1 MKPSLVVPLLT
12 ALVGFGLGWL
22 ARPAADRATP
32 SPPDTAVPPRQASAP
47 SPPAPSPPAPSP
59 PAPAVIPQRDIPA
72 PPRLDGTV
80 REIAAATA
88 AERREKI
95 LEDKNAAKML
105 RLAEALG
112 LSDAQQADLKKIIS
126 DNLRSTLASDPA
138 PGAGAAAVLEQ
149 FAARGAAL
157 EKSLASL
164 LTPEQR
170 ATFEDLRLRERDSRI
185 ETTAQRELA
194 NLSEVTDLSAAQRE
208 QVLAQLRVAR
218 ATEIGAMPAALA
230 LILDSSVLPLG
241 PVVPTAQS
249 IQTLR
254 QLAANQPADASSDLH
269 ATLIEAKRRQLDEQ
283 LKLLKDILTPAQL
296 AQYRAT
302 IAEQQAIHDMMIPPP
317 R

>member
-12 ALVGFGLGWL
+12 AFVGFGLGWL
-22 ARPAADRATP
+22 ARPAADHATP
-32 SPPDTAVPPRQASAP
+32 NPPDAAPPRPQASAP
-47 SPPAPSPPAPSP
+47 APPAPTPPSP
-59 PAPAVIPQRDIPA
+59 ALIPQRDTPA
-72 PPRLDGTV
+72 PPSLDETV
-80 REIAAATA
+80 REVAAATA
-88 AERREKI
+88 AERREKVI
-95 LEDKNAAKML
+95 DGKNAAKML

-112 LSDAQQADLKKIIS
+112 LSAAQQADLKKIIS
-126 DNLRSTLASDPA
+126 DNQRSAHASDLA

-149 FAARGAAL
+149 FAAKGTAL
-157 EKSLASL
+157 EKSLAAL

-170 ATFEDLRLRERDSRI
+170 VTFEDLRLRERDNRI

-194 NLSEVTDLSAAQRE
+194 NLSEVTDLSAEQRE
-208 QVLAQLRVAR
+208 QVLAQLRKAR

-241 PVVPTAQS
+241 PVVPSAQS

-254 QLAANQPADASSDLH
+254 QLAANQPADTSNDLH
-269 ATLIEAKRRQLDEQ
+269 ATLLETKRRQLDEQ